1 MNKRVVLISFL
12 IAVALFA
19 LSMLLMVYEVDN
31 TTMFTD
37 GTGYALFDITK
48 IELQKPTYTTVMVEQ
63 YTTHTLYGSPF
74 WFFYKT
80 TGHLESSYISILPL
94 IIDFLMFFGISLL
107 IVYSIYK
114 SKYKQM
120 FGFRDENKKP
130 YPEYNPL
137 WSFVEPDYYN
147 ITPYD
152 RYNITQRYSRNKNKK
167 KGAKK

>member
-1 MNKRVVLISFL
+1 MNKRVLLISFL
-12 IAVALFA
+12 VAVGIFLI
-19 LSMLLMVYEVDN
+19 SMLFMVYKIDN
-31 TTMFTD
+31 NTMFTD

-48 IELQKPTYTTVMVEQ
+48 IELQKPTYANVMANG
-63 YTTHTLYGSPF
+63 YTTHTLYGAPF

-80 TGHLESSYISILPL
+80 TGELSSSYISILPL
-94 IIDFLMFFGISLL
+94 TIDFLMFFGISLL
-107 IVYSIYK
+107 VIYSIYK

-120 FGFRDENKKP
+120 LGFKEENKKP

-152 RYNITQRYSRNKNKK
+152 RYNMTQRYNRKNK